1 VPVKQEMINGSKFVI
16 LVTDSTK
23 FNKETFYKVCG
34 WEKINLVI
42 TGNKAPKDYLEL
54 FKDKN
59 INFKIGSSIKL
70 EK

>member
-1 VPVKQEMINGSKFVI
+1 LKEII

-23 FNKETFYKVCG
+23 FNKEAFYKVCG

-59 INFKIGSSIKL
+59 IILKL
-70 EK
+70 VHQLN